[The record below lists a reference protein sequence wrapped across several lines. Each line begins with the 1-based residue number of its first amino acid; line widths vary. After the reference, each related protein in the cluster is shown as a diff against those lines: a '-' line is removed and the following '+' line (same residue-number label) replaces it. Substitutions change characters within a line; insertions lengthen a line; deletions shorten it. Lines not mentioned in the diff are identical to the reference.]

1 MSENR
6 SFYRKVAYLV
16 ALAVLM
22 FPISWLG
29 APATLEEDG
38 GKLAQ
43 MRVEYGLGQAEI
55 GEIDPA
61 SATMRLVSLG
71 MRGVAVSWLWSK
83 ANHYKKTEDWTSFRA
98 TLRQL
103 SKLQPY
109 FVSIWRY
116 QAWDLSYNVSV
127 ELDAVQD
134 RYHYVKRG
142 IEYLKEG
149 IQFNRNNPYLLT
161 EIGWFI
167 GHKIGRADERK
178 QYRRLFKADD
188 DYHPEDRP
196 FEMRD
201 NWLVAK
207 KWYNTAIDAVLEG
220 ANLGGQN
227 PTTFYEKPAK
237 AQINYSE
244 AIEKEGRFDRA
255 KFAWGTADQ
264 MWRAYG
270 SRNMRNYDGMSI
282 RLLDN
287 QKMKDL
293 LAEQAQQ
300 LEEMAPGVTE
310 KLVEQRRAALA
321 PEELQAL
328 DMPAK
333 DRSEAQRTLAA
344 KARSQLAITAR
355 DVAAHIAA
363 TTPEKAAQAHKLAK
377 RIAET
382 QRRVTRI
389 NINRDVANYAYWER
403 RCRIEQSDEALQAR
417 ELAFEGQKFFRDE
430 GDLHQAQ
437 RLYEESFDLW
447 AQVYKNNP
455 DMPIDSHTS
464 FDVVEYIDQYREVLD
479 QLDLSLAD
487 EAIDAKF
494 PLWEVLEV
502 NDSER
507 KYADEIAA
515 HHQRQ
520 TTNDE

>member
-29 APATLEEDG
+29 APATFEEEG

-43 MRVEYGLGQAEI
+43 MRVEHGLGQAEI

-71 MRGVAVSWLWSK
+71 MRGAAVSWLWSK
-83 ANHYKKTEDWTSFRA
+83 ANHYKKTEDWTNFRA

-127 ELDAVQD
+127 ELDAVKD
-134 RYHYVKRG
+134 RYYYVKKG

-149 IQFNRNNPYLLT
+149 IQFNRNSPHLLG
-161 EIGWFI
+161 ELGWFV
-167 GHKIGRADERK
+167 GHKIGRADEKK

-196 FEMRD
+196 LEMRD
-201 NWLVAK
+201 SWLVSK
-207 KWYNTAIDAVLEG
+207 QWYNVAVATVEEG
-220 ANLGGQN
+220 ASLGTQN

-237 AQINYSE
+237 AQMSYSD
-244 AIEKEGRFDRA
+244 AIEEEGRFDRA
-255 KFAWGTADQ
+255 KSAWATAGR

-270 SRNMRNYDGMSI
+270 SRSMRTYDDMSI
-282 RLLDN
+282 RLLDD
-287 QKMKDL
+287 QKMKGL
-293 LAEQAQQ
+293 LAKYAQQ
-300 LEEMAPGVTE
+300 LEGLSPGASKEM
-310 KLVEQRRAALA
+310 LEQRQASLDPELA
-321 PEELQAL
+321 QAMKIPPRERTEEQYLQAG
-328 DMPAK
+328 K
-333 DRSEAQRTLAA
+333 AA
-344 KARSQLAITAR
+344 IHLGITPQ

-377 RIAET
+377 RIVET
-382 QRRVTRI
+382 QSRMIRI
-389 NINRDVANYAYWER
+389 NTNRDVANYAYWER
-403 RCRIEQSDEALQAR
+403 RCRIEQSDEALR
-417 ELAFEGQKFFRDE
+417 GRRLAFEGRKVFRDE
-430 GDLHQAQ
+430 GDLGQAK
-437 RLYEESFDLW
+437 RLYEECFDLW
-447 AQVYKNNP
+447 AQVYKDNP
-455 DMPIDSHTS
+455 DMPVDSLTS
-464 FDVVEYIDQYREVLD
+464 SDVVEYVDQYREVLD
-479 QLDLSLAD
+479 QLSLSLSD
-487 EAIDAKF
+487 EAIDAQF
-494 PLWEVLEV
+494 PLWEVLEA
-502 NDSER
+502 NDGER
-507 KYADEIAA
+507 DYADEIDI

-520 TTNDE
+520 MKKDK